1 MTGILRTSIPGHA
14 SLSPEDLLRET
25 ARLGLDA
32 LMLASPL
39 DVSPTLDPRELS
51 ALRGVADSL
60 GLAIGS
66 GIGWFNPL
74 RPERMGIAAA
84 LAGGDAL
91 AGVRRIVEALP
102 ALGVTE
108 AFFQIGTLEDRF
120 GNAPPWRD
128 HLDAAAEGLMGLSP
142 LLRRSGLRLLLKT
155 HEEITTQEI
164 LRLIDRVGA
173 DVLGVA
179 LDPVN
184 VIVRL
189 EDPVEATRR
198 LARHVRQIHLEDAA
212 LHWDGPLLRRLMCP
226 IGEGCLDWPAILAT
240 APDVPVWA
248 ELHRGQFA
256 MPVDDAEWLASQPDI
271 VPAEAARVRAM
282 AERFAGR
289 PAPDQSDPYARLPR
303 LIAFAKAH
311 GKIRMGA

>member
-14 SLSPEDLLRET
+14 SLSPVDLLRET
-25 ARLGLDA
+25 ARMGLGG

-39 DVSPTLDPRELS
+39 DISPTLDPGELS
-51 ALRGVADSL
+51 VFRGAAENL
-60 GLAIGS
+60 GLSIGS
-66 GIGWFNPL
+66 GIGWFSPL
-74 RPERMGIAAA
+74 HPERMAVATA
-84 LAGGDAL
+84 LAGGDVL
-91 AGVRRIVEALP
+91 AGARRIVEALP
-102 ALGVTE
+102 ILGVTE

-120 GNAPPWRD
+120 GDAPPWSD
-128 HLDAAAEGLMGLSP
+128 HLDAAADGLASLSP
-142 LLRRSGLRLLLKT
+142 LLRRSGTRLLLKT
-155 HEEITTQEI
+155 HEEITTHEI
-164 LRLIDRVGA
+164 LRLIDRVGE

-198 LARHVRQIHLEDAA
+198 LALHVRQIHLEDAA

-226 IGEGCLDWPAILAT
+226 IGEGCLDWPAILAA
-240 APDVPVWA
+240 APDVPLWV

-256 MPVDDAEWLASQPDI
+256 MPVDDPQWLARQPDI

-289 PAPDQSDPYARLPR
+289 PAPDQSDHDARLPR
-303 LIAFAKAH
+303 LLAFARA
-311 GKIRMGA
+311 RA